1 MMKKN
6 RTLKTVKKHYAL
18 YLMLVLPAV
27 YFIIFKYVPMIGT
40 LLAFRKYTV
49 VCPFLGEK
57 WMGLHYFKLFLSE
70 PNFYNILKNTVILS
84 IEVLCISFPIPIVF
98 ALLLNELRYNKF
110 KKVVQT
116 VSYLPHFIS
125 IVVVVGFA
133 SQILSPTNGILN
145 MVRVKMGME
154 TINYMAKPECF
165 RPIYII
171 TDIWQN
177 MGWNAIMY
185 IAALSGVDIQLYE
198 AAKVDGARKFQQMLN
213 ITIPGIMPT
222 IVITFILAVGNM
234 LSIGYEKVLLLMNS
248 LNRDTADVIG
258 TYVYRRGI
266 VDGSYSY
273 STAVSLFMSVISLF
287 LITITNKISAKVT
300 EESLW

>member
-1 MMKKN
+1 MKSTSK
-6 RTLKTVKKHYAL
+6 TLKSIKRHYAL
-18 YLMLVLPAV
+18 YLMLILPSL
-27 YFIIFKYVPMIGT
+27 YFIIFKYVPIIGN

-49 VCPFLGEK
+49 LHPFLGEE
-57 WMGLHYFKLFLSE
+57 WVGLKYFNMFLSE
-70 PNFYNILKNTVILS
+70 PTFYNILRNTVVLS
-84 IEVLCISFPIPIVF
+84 IEVLCISFPMPIIF
-98 ALLLNELRYNKF
+98 ALLLNELRSNKF
-110 KKVVQT
+110 KKLVQT

-125 IVVVVGFA
+125 IVVIVGFVT
-133 SQILSPTNGILN
+133 QILSPTYGLLN
-145 MVRVKMGME
+145 VIRVKMGMD
-154 TINYMAKPECF
+154 TINYMAKPEYF
-165 RPIYII
+165 RPIYIV

-185 IAALSGVDIQLYE
+185 IAALSGVDLQLYE
-198 AAKVDGARKFQQMLN
+198 AAEVDGAGRFQKMLN
-213 ITIPGIMPT
+213 VTIPGILPT

-234 LSIGYEKVLLLMNS
+234 LSIGYEKVLLLMNN

-266 VDGSYSY
+266 IDGSYSY

-287 LITITNKISAKVT
+287 LITVTNKISAKVT